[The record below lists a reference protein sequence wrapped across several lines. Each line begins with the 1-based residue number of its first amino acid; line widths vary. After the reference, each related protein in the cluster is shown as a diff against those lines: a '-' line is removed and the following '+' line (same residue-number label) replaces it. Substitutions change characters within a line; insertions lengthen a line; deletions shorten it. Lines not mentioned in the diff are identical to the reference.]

1 MMIKL
6 ILLLLTFGI
15 SLCVESNN
23 VKVKTS
29 SGLVEGNTVTVLNKT
44 INQFLGI
51 PYAEPPLNTLRF
63 AKPQPLQKPAS
74 VCSHQNPML
83 VILY

>member
-1 MMIKL
+1 MIIEL
-6 ILLLLTFGI
+6 ILLVLTFGI
-15 SLCVESNN
+15 SLCFESDK

-29 SGLVEGNTVTVLNKT
+29 SGLVEGNTVTILNKT

-51 PYAEPPLNTLRF
+51 PYAEPPLNSLRF
-63 AKPQPLQKPAS
+63 AKPQPLKQPAS
-74 VCSHQNPML
+74 VCSHQNPTL

>member
-15 SLCVESNN
+15 SLCIESNN

-29 SGLVEGNTVTVLNKT
+29 SGLVEGNTVIVLNKT

-51 PYAEPPLNTLRF
+51 PYAEPPLNSLRF
-63 AKPQPLQKPAS
+63 AKPQPLKKPLDVS
-74 VCSHQNPML
+74 
-83 VILY
+83 I